1 MKLITVLN
9 NISNKEKVVTI
20 GNFDGVHKGHQ
31 MLINTTLE
39 ISKANNYESA
49 ILTFDNLPEEVFE
62 KSSFKRLYDN
72 KLKAR
77 YIEELGIDTLLQI
90 DFNELK
96 NISHTSFC
104 EDILMNKLNV
114 KHVVVGDNFRFGKDR
129 SGNIETL
136 KKYRDSGMTLHCPKL
151 AMIDGENISSSRI
164 RKLLIKGE
172 FKKAELCLGR
182 KYLIKG
188 VVTHGEQLG
197 RKLGFPTAN
206 IKLEHDYPLSGVF
219 ITATEISGNIY
230 PSLTSIGSKPTYN
243 GTENILEVYI
253 FDFSQDIYEEIIEV
267 TFFEKIRDQIK
278 FHNQDELIK
287 QMNED
292 YKYAIINIKKYG
304 L

>member
-1 MKLITVLN
+1 MFRKK
-9 NISNKEKVVTI
+9 IS
-20 GNFDGVHKGHQ
+20 D
-31 MLINTTLE
+31 
-39 ISKANNYESA
+39 
-49 ILTFDNLPEEVFE
+49 
-62 KSSFKRLYDN
+62 
-72 KLKAR
+72 
-77 YIEELGIDTLLQI
+77 
-90 DFNELK
+90 
-96 NISHTSFC
+96 
-104 EDILMNKLNV
+104 
-114 KHVVVGDNFRFGKDR
+114 
-129 SGNIETL
+129 
-136 KKYRDSGMTLHCPKL
+136 
-151 AMIDGENISSSRI
+151 
-164 RKLLIKGE
+164 
-172 FKKAELCLGR
+172 
-182 KYLIKG
+182 KG

-278 FHNQDELIK
+278 FHDQDELIK